1 MKSQRK
7 VGGYA
12 EGQKIEPKKEGR
24 PMPRM
29 TTLIRPAASIVYVV
43 IVFEILFMISPFALH
58 FYAAYGPMLNVLNEW
73 SGTAWMTKFYL
84 PHFTETTS
92 PILNSLHIIGMLF
105 IVSGLTMFFAGA
117 IPVYWSKFRKGHA
130 VTGGLYSFIRHPQ
143 YIGLTI
149 TGAGATLVWPRFL
162 VLVTLVLMIFMYVLL
177 AEWEEQLCVNR
188 FGDDYRDYQRRTGRF
203 LPRRIGERLPRI
215 IPASRAGRA
224 VLLPFLILGSIAIAV
239 ITGFQL
245 RNWSLS
251 RIAAVY
257 DEHTAVISTALLADE
272 DLKMT
277 YQIARSD
284 PTTQALLAQTRE
296 MRFIVYIVP
305 KEWFLPDLPLDKEN
319 SSGGH
324 HVPPEFDRL
333 HYKVLFTRARFHGSP
348 PSGVNIIK
356 ASHGRD
362 PLVVAVVDLG
372 DGAVTEIRTPPSHV
386 KWGAI
391 STPMF

>member
-1 MKSQRK
+1 
-7 VGGYA
+7 
-12 EGQKIEPKKEGR
+12 
-24 PMPRM
+24 MPHMRVL
-29 TTLIRPAASIVYVV
+29 TRPAVWIVYVV

-58 FYAAYGPMLNVLNEW
+58 FYAAYGPMLNVLHEW
-73 SGTAWMTKFYL
+73 PGTAWMTKFYL

-92 PILNSLHIIGMLF
+92 PVLNALHVIGMLL

-117 IPVYWSKFRKGHA
+117 IPVYWSKFRKGRA
-130 VTGGLYSFIRHPQ
+130 VTGGPYWFIRHPQ
-143 YIGLTI
+143 YVGLVI
-149 TGAGATLVWPRFL
+149 TGAGAALVWPRFL

-177 AEWEEQLCVNR
+177 AEWEEQLCVSR

-203 LPRRIGERLPRI
+203 LPKRIGQRLPCLM
-215 IPASRAGRA
+215 PASGAGRA
-224 VLLPFLILGSIAIAV
+224 VLLPFLILCSIAIAV
-239 ITGFQL
+239 IAGFQL

-272 DLKMT
+272 DLKKT

-284 PTTQALLAQTRE
+284 PRIQAILEQTRE

-319 SSGGH
+319 PPGGH
-324 HVPPEFDRL
+324 HVPSEFDRL
-333 HYKVLFTRARFHGSP
+333 HYKVLFARARFHGSP
-348 PSGVNIIK
+348 PSGVDIVK
-356 ASHGRD
+356 ASYGRD
-362 PLVVAVVDLG
+362 PLVVAVVDVG
-372 DGAVTEIRTPPSHV
+372 EGAVTEIRTPPSHV
-386 KWGAI
+386 KWGDI

>member
-1 MKSQRK
+1 
-7 VGGYA
+7 
-12 EGQKIEPKKEGR
+12 
-24 PMPRM
+24 MPRM
-29 TTLIRPAASIVYVV
+29 TVLIRPAVLIVYVI

-58 FYAAYGPMLNVLNEW
+58 FYAAYGPTLNVLNEW
-73 SGTAWMTKFYL
+73 PGAAWMTKFYL

-92 PILNSLHIIGMLF
+92 PILNALRLIGMLL

-117 IPVYWSKFRKGHA
+117 IPVYWSKFRKGRA

-143 YIGLTI
+143 YVGLAI
-149 TGAGATLVWPRFL
+149 TGAGAALVWPRFL
-162 VLVTLVLMIFMYVLL
+162 VLVTLVLMISMYALL
-177 AEWEEQLCVNR
+177 AEWEEQLCVSR
-188 FGDDYRDYQRRTGRF
+188 FGADYRDYQRLTGRF
-203 LPRRIGERLPRI
+203 LPKRVGERLPRHM
-215 IPASRAGRA
+215 PASGAGRA
-224 VLLPFLILGSIAIAV
+224 VLLPFLILCLIAIAV

-257 DEHTAVISTALLADE
+257 DERTAVISTAMLADE
-272 DLKMT
+272 DLKKT

-284 PTTQALLAQTRE
+284 PRIEALLEQTLE

-305 KEWFLPDLPLDKEN
+305 KEWFLPDLPLDEEN
-319 SSGGH
+319 PSEGH
-324 HVPPEFDRL
+324 HVPSEFDRL

-348 PSGVNIIK
+348 PSGVDIIK
-356 ASHGRD
+356 TSYGRD
-362 PLVVAVVDLG
+362 PLVVAVVDVG
-372 DGAVTEIRTPPSHV
+372 EGTVTEIRTPPPHV